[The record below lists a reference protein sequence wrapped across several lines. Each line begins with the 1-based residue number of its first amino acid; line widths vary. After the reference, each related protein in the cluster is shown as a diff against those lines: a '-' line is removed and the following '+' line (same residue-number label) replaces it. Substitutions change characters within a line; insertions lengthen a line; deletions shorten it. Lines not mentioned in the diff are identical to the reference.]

1 MNEEQ
6 TKALQIVLDYL
17 EDTNAHT
24 IGRLLA
30 WNCLGLGNDELMSAS
45 WEAAK
50 KEMYKQYN

>member
-6 TKALQIVLDYL
+6 EKALQIVLDYL
-17 EDTNAHT
+17 EDTNSHT
-24 IGRLLA
+24 IGRLVA
-30 WNCLGLGNDELMSAS
+30 WSCLGIGDDELMTAS

>member
-1 MNEEQ
+1 MNDEQ
-6 TKALQIVLDYL
+6 TKAAQIILDLL
-17 EDTNAHT
+17 EETNSHT

-30 WNCLGLGNDELMSAS
+30 WDLFGLGDNKLMESV